1 MLEQL
6 FAPLS
11 GTGELIL
18 RLTIGLTFLPH
29 GWQKLKGPGG
39 FAGFLKQ
46 LGVPAPALT
55 AWLVALLEGVGALLL
70 IVGALTRF
78 VALGLA
84 VDMLVAIVSV
94 KIRMA
99 KAPFAGTPQVQGWEF
114 EFCLF
119 GGALALVFI
128 GAGRL
133 AVDAI
138 LGL

>member
-1 MLEQL
+1 MHFGQ
-6 FAPLS
+6 PLDD
-11 GTGELIL
+11 E
-18 RLTIGLTFLPH
+18 RF
-29 GWQKLKGPGG
+29 
-39 FAGFLKQ
+39 
-46 LGVPAPALT
+46 
-55 AWLVALLEGVGALLL
+55 VALVRPNQQLRTMITADVYGASEERLGALLL
-70 IVGALTRF
+70 IVGALTRL

-84 VDMLVAIVSV
+84 VDVLVAIVSV

-114 EFCLF
+114 EFCLL
-119 GGALALVFI
+119 GGALALVFT

>member
-46 LGVPAPALT
+46 LGVPAPA
-55 AWLVALLEGVGALLL
+55 
-70 IVGALTRF
+70 
-78 VALGLA
+78 
-84 VDMLVAIVSV
+84 SV
-94 KIRMA
+94 
-99 KAPFAGTPQVQGWEF
+99 P
-114 EFCLF
+114 CS
-119 GGALALVFI
+119 
-128 GAGRL
+128 
-133 AVDAI
+133 
-138 LGL
+138 